1 MLQLSHTGLL
11 MLAGLSNRLQ
21 AAPFLG
27 VPIPVSLVSM
37 GDTSFSNLC
46 CSVSS
51 KELLRIFFAEGTET
65 PLPSDDVR
73 FIILLP
79 FSYIGFTSFIVCVE
93 NVLSVHA
100 GMKFQFRG
108 ILK

>member
-1 MLQLSHTGLL
+1 

-27 VPIPVSLVSM
+27 LPIPVSLVSM
-37 GDTSFSNLC
+37 GDTSFSNRC
-46 CSVSS
+46 CSLSS
-51 KELLRIFFAEGTET
+51 RELLRIFFAEGTET
-65 PLPSDDVR
+65 PLPSDVVR

-79 FSYIGFTSFIVCVE
+79 CSYIGFTSFIVCMGKA
-93 NVLSVHA
+93 LSVQA
-100 GMKFQFRG
+100 AISFQFRR

>member
-1 MLQLSHTGLL
+1 

-27 VPIPVSLVSM
+27 LPIPVSLVSM
-37 GDTSFSNLC
+37 GDTSFSNRC
-46 CSVSS
+46 CSLSS
-51 KELLRIFFAEGTET
+51 KELLRIFFTEGTET

-79 FSYIGFTSFIVCVE
+79 CSYIGFTYFIISME
-93 NVLSVHA
+93 NSLSVEV
-100 GMKFQFRG
+100 GLSFNSGDF
-108 ILK
+108 